1 MELSDLSKR
10 DRTIIYLAGIALVI
24 LLAVALYK
32 FILTPEIERYRS
44 AQARY
49 YSQQE
54 ENKRMINRRDTLLN
68 EYITL
73 RTKFSSAQRFLFSKI
88 EAEDWLENLPG
99 ISTRTGNNLT
109 SLAPKDSRSIVE
121 PKKSQQTNV
130 EKTSLRDKNKLTEE
144 EKREQAILAG
154 ISEMPVSVSIRGKY
168 SNIINLFDYLE
179 RFKQLMV
186 ISEFNVAK
194 SSKDPGQVETK
205 FQLNLIHTNTNLKA
219 LPIEVL
225 VMDQMSQ
232 QSTNFRI
239 NESTKQAVLKMLALA
254 EQQQKQQSEAETK
267 VVASAVVQDKNKKN
281 IAGANEKPVKK
292 AAKAVT
298 VAKTKRT
305 TKPSEKGIYSLQ
317 IGVFK
322 SEENAKEI
330 TELMKSKKYDP
341 WIKYETST
349 DPSSPYIRSV
359 YVGRFKTKEEAM
371 QFGDAMKKELPWTDG
386 YIIKKTE

>member
-1 MELSDLSKR
+1 VMELSDLSKR

-32 FILTPEIERYRS
+32 FVLAPEIDRYSS

-49 YSQQE
+49 HSQQE
-54 ENKRMINRRDTLLN
+54 ENKRIINRRDMLLN
-68 EYITL
+68 EYVAL
-73 RTKFSSAQRFLFSKI
+73 RTKFNSAQRFLFSKI
-88 EAEDWLENLPG
+88 EADDWLENLPD
-99 ISTRTGNNLT
+99 ISKNTGNSIT
-109 SLAPKDSRSIVE
+109 SLAPKDSRSIAE
-121 PKKSQQTNV
+121 PAKSNQTNV
-130 EKTSLRDKNKLTEE
+130 DKTRLRETSKLTEE
-144 EKREQAILAG
+144 EKKEQAILAG
-154 ISEMPVSVSIRGKY
+154 ISEMPVSVSIRGRY

-194 SSKDPGQVETK
+194 SSKDPNQVETK
-205 FQLNLIHTNTNLKA
+205 FQLNLIHTNTNLKS

-232 QSTNFRI
+232 PSANVKI
-239 NESTKQAVLKMLALA
+239 NESTKQTVMKMIALA
-254 EQQQKQQSEAETK
+254 EQQQKQQTESTAK
-267 VVASAVVQDKNKKN
+267 IVASAVQEKDTAKDT
-281 IAGANEKPVKK
+281 ATANKPVKK
-292 AAKAVT
+292 
-298 VAKTKRT
+298 VAKTIAKSSVKQT
-305 TKPSEKGIYSLQ
+305 IKPKGEVYSIQL
-317 IGVFK
+317 GVFK

-330 TELMKSKKYDP
+330 TELMKAKKYDP

-349 DPSSPYIRSV
+349 EPSSPYIRSI

-371 QFGDAMKKELPWTDG
+371 KFGDTMKKELPWTDG

>member
-32 FILTPEIERYRS
+32 FILTPEIESYRS

-54 ENKRMINRRDTLLN
+54 ENKRMINRRDALLK
-68 EYITL
+68 EYVDL

-99 ISTRTGNNLT
+99 ISIRTGNNIT

-121 PKKSQQTNV
+121 PEKSQQTNV
-130 EKTSLRDKNKLTEE
+130 DKTRLREKDKLTEE
-144 EKREQAILAG
+144 QKKEQAILAG

-168 SNIINLFDYLE
+168 GNIINLFDYLE

-194 SSKDPGQVETK
+194 SSKDPSQVETK

-232 QSTNFRI
+232 PSANVRI

-254 EQQQKQQSEAETK
+254 EQQQKQQAEMETK
-267 VVASAVVQDKNKKN
+267 VVASAVQEKDKNT
-281 IAGANEKPVKK
+281 ATAEKPVKK
-292 AAKAVT
+292 AVKATT
-298 VAKTKRT
+298 VAKTKRV
-305 TKPSEKGIYSLQ
+305 TKLEDEGIYSLQ